1 VGDTHHTANGGNI
14 YYVPTASRPHLGQHC
29 QRGIERT
36 PEHYIQGVRK
46 ILHGCRGHGAHL
58 DNASI
63 VDHNINASKA
73 LRGLIHYRGNLLLV
87 GHITENSQDLGAA
100 LRQILPS
107 PRQFL
112 RITGGEDQPT
122 SHACKLACQRQT

>member
-1 VGDTHHTANGGNI
+1 LSWTW
-14 YYVPTASRPHLGQHC
+14 
-29 QRGIERT
+29 
-36 PEHYIQGVRK
+36 
-46 ILHGCRGHGAHL
+46 AHL

-63 VDHNINASKA
+63 VDHNINAPKA
-73 LRGLIHYRGNLLLV
+73 LRGLVYYRANLLLV
-87 GHITENSQDLGAA
+87 GHITGDSKDLGGA